1 MSKYLIKLKPLT
13 SFFFGGEET
22 FGEGEVN
29 YSVKSNYLPQ
39 QTTLLGMLRYELLA
53 QNGLLGADPL
63 EKKWA
68 DLIGDK
74 SFENSEKGYT
84 SSFGA
89 ISKLS
94 PVFII
99 DDETPYIVEAMDWA
113 NEKIKVIEKDSEE
126 KEKSILSPIH
136 LNYASGVDAFTN
148 QFLNKKCP
156 VLTTNNGKPYDPK
169 LNPMATSLWVSADGT
184 IQRPWDYDDNIK
196 EKFKKGFFAE
206 KTQIGI
212 HRNLPKSKTDKGDFY
227 KQKSYSFADTS
238 ACFAFNVDIHL
249 PESYKFVSRII
260 IMGGERS
267 VFEMTVEP
275 NTSTN
280 FETIFTADTF
290 KKSHASRTKSVIL
303 TSDAYVDMTAL
314 TDFDFMICDSL
325 PFRNIT
331 TKQKKEFD
339 YIGLETGNKVK
350 NEIRN
355 QTKDKLQ
362 KTKELVYLLK
372 RGSIL
377 YYSKDIELDPI
388 FSNSAFQNIGYNQY
402 VSIQ

>member
-53 QNGLLGADPL
+53 QNGLLGSDPI

-68 DLIGDK
+68 ELIGDK
-74 SFENSEKGYT
+74 SFENSENGYT

-113 NEKIKVIEKDSEE
+113 NEKIKIIEKDLEE
-126 KEKSILSPIH
+126 KEKSILSPIY
-136 LNYASGVDAFTN
+136 LDYANGVDAFTN
-148 QFLNKKCP
+148 QFLDKKCP
-156 VLTTNNGKPYDPK
+156 VLTTNNGMPYDPK
-169 LNPMATSLWVSADGT
+169 LNPVATSLWLNADGT
-184 IQRPWDYDDNIK
+184 IQRPWDYDNDILEENKNGFFK
-196 EKFKKGFFAE
+196 EKS
-206 KTQIGI
+206 QIGI
-212 HRNLPKSKTDKGDFY
+212 HRKLRKDKTDKGDFY

-238 ACFAFNVDIHL
+238 TCFAFNVDIHL
-249 PESYKFVSRII
+249 PESYKFESRII
-260 IMGGERS
+260 TMGGERS

-339 YIGLETGNKVK
+339 YIGLETDNKDRSK
-350 NEIRN
+350 P